1 MMSSQFQEEL
11 QQILPQHGFS
21 LEPVQFDQFV
31 TYWREL
37 KRWNSRMNLTSIR
50 TDREI
55 IIKHF
60 LDSLSVLQCF
70 DIKPGD
76 SVIDIGTGAGFPGL
90 PLKIYIPDIEL
101 ILVEPSLKKVSFLR
115 FLISQ
120 LSRSCRQSNTSSSW
134 APPRIVAQR
143 AEECTTKGQH
153 ITAYDWVLTRYVAS
167 IEDSAAYCLPLLK
180 SNGTWVAYKA
190 PDVHRELQQAT
201 PKLQSLGGR
210 DQSIVN
216 SHIPKLNRTYVAIR
230 QGVC

>member
-1 MMSSQFQEEL
+1 MMSSQFREEL
-11 QQILPQHGFS
+11 QQTLLQHGFP
-21 LEPVQFDQFV
+21 LESVQLDQFV

-50 TDREI
+50 GDGEI

-70 DIKPGD
+70 DIKSGD

-90 PLKIYIPDIEL
+90 PIKIYIPDIKL
-101 ILVEPSLKKVSFLR
+101 VLVEPSSKKVSFLR

-120 LSRSCRQSNTSSSW
+120 LSRSRQLNTSSSW
-134 APPRIVAQR
+134 ENPRIIAQR
-143 AEECTTKGQH
+143 AEECTTNSQH

-167 IEDSAAYCLPLLK
+167 LEDSVAYCLPLLK
-180 SNGTWVAYKA
+180 PNGTWVAYKS
-190 PDVHRELQQAT
+190 PDVQHEIQQAT

-210 DQSIVN
+210 GQSIVS
-216 SHIPKLNRTYVAIR
+216 SHIPMLNRTYVAIR

>member
-1 MMSSQFQEEL
+1 MSSQFREEL
-11 QQILPQHGFS
+11 QQILLRHGFA
-21 LEPVQFDQFV
+21 LEPVQLDQFV

-50 TDREI
+50 GDQEI
-55 IIKHF
+55 IVKHF

-90 PLKIYIPDIEL
+90 PIKIYIPEITL
-101 ILVEPSLKKVSFLR
+101 VLVEPSLKKVSFLR

-120 LSRSCRQSNTSSSW
+120 LSRNCQSHTSSSW
-134 APPRIVAQR
+134 ENPRIVAQR
-143 AEECTTKGQH
+143 AEECTRNSQH

-167 IEDSAAYCLPLLK
+167 IEDSVAYCLPLLK
-180 SNGTWVAYKA
+180 PDGTWVAYKSS
-190 PDVHRELQQAT
+190 DVQHEIQQAT

-230 QGVC
+230 QGVV

>member
-1 MMSSQFQEEL
+1 MMSSQFREEL
-11 QQILPQHGFS
+11 EQTLLQHDFP
-21 LEPVQFDQFV
+21 LEPVQLDQFV

-70 DIKPGD
+70 DINPGD

-90 PLKIYIPDIEL
+90 PIKIYIPDIKL
-101 ILVEPSLKKVSFLR
+101 VLVEPSSKKASFLR
-115 FLISQ
+115 FLTSQ
-120 LSRSCRQSNTSSSW
+120 LSRNCQSNASSSW
-134 APPRIVAQR
+134 TNPRIVTQR
-143 AEECTTKGQH
+143 AEECTTNSQH

-167 IEDSAAYCLPLLK
+167 LEDSAAYCLPLLK
-180 SNGTWVAYKA
+180 PNGTWVAYKSA
-190 PDVHRELQQAT
+190 DVKHEIQQAT
-201 PKLQSLGGR
+201 PQLQSLGSR

-216 SHIPKLNRTYVAIR
+216 SHIPKLNRTYAAIQ

>member
-1 MMSSQFQEEL
+1 MMSSQFREEL
-11 QQILPQHGFS
+11 QQTLLRHGFP
-21 LEPVQFDQFV
+21 LEPVQLDQFV
-31 TYWREL
+31 IYWREL
-37 KRWNSRMNLTSIR
+37 KRWNARMNLTSIR

-70 DIKPGD
+70 DINPGD

-90 PLKIYIPDIEL
+90 PIKIYIPDIKL
-101 ILVEPSLKKVSFLR
+101 VLVEPSSKKVSFLR

-120 LSRSCRQSNTSSSW
+120 LSRSCQSNTSGSW
-134 APPRIVAQR
+134 ENPRIVAQR
-143 AEECTTKGQH
+143 AEEYTTNSQH

-167 IEDSAAYCLPLLK
+167 IENSAVYCLPLLK
-180 SNGTWVAYKA
+180 PNGTWVAYKS
-190 PDVHRELQQAT
+190 PDVQHEIQQAT

-216 SHIPKLNRTYVAIR
+216 SHIPTLNRTYVAIR

>member
-1 MMSSQFQEEL
+1 MISSQFRAEL
-11 QQILPQHGFS
+11 QQTLLQHGFP
-21 LEPVQFDQFV
+21 LEPMQLDQFV

-37 KRWNSRMNLTSIR
+37 KRWNVRMNLTSIR
-50 TDREI
+50 GDQEI
-55 IIKHF
+55 IVKHF

-90 PLKIYIPDIEL
+90 PVKIYIPDIKL
-101 ILVEPSLKKVSFLR
+101 VLVESSLKKVSFLR

-120 LSRSCRQSNTSSSW
+120 LSRSHQSNTSRSW
-134 APPRIVAQR
+134 EPPRIVAQR
-143 AEECTTKGQH
+143 AEECTTNNQH
-153 ITAYDWVLTRYVAS
+153 ITAYNWVLTRYVAS

-180 SNGTWVAYKA
+180 SNGTWVAYKS
-190 PDVHRELQQAT
+190 PDVQHEIQQAI

-216 SHIPKLNRTYVAIR
+216 SHIPKLNRTYVAIQ

>member
-1 MMSSQFQEEL
+1 MMSSQFREEL
-11 QQILPQHGFS
+11 QQTLLQHGFP
-21 LEPVQFDQFV
+21 LEPVQLDQFV

-50 TDREI
+50 GDQEI
-55 IIKHF
+55 IVKHF

-90 PLKIYIPDIEL
+90 PIKIYIPDIKL
-101 ILVEPSLKKVSFLR
+101 VLVEPSLKKVSFLR

-120 LSRSCRQSNTSSSW
+120 LSRSCQANPSSSW
-134 APPRIVAQR
+134 ENPRIVTQR
-143 AEECTTKGQH
+143 AEECITNRQH

-167 IEDSAAYCLPLLK
+167 IDDSAAYCLSLLK
-180 SNGTWVAYKA
+180 PNGTWVAYKS
-190 PDVHRELQQAT
+190 PDVQHEIQQAT
-201 PKLQSLGGR
+201 PKLQSLGSR

>member
-1 MMSSQFQEEL
+1 MMPSQFREEL
-11 QQILPQHGFS
+11 QRTLLQHGFP
-21 LEPVQFDQFV
+21 LEPVQLDQFV
-31 TYWREL
+31 SYWREL

-90 PLKIYIPDIEL
+90 PIKIYIPDIEL
-101 ILVEPSLKKVSFLR
+101 VLVEPSSKKISFLR

-120 LSRSCRQSNTSSSW
+120 LGRSRQSNTSSSW
-134 APPRIVAQR
+134 ENPRIVAQR
-143 AEECTTKGQH
+143 AEACATNGQY

-180 SNGTWVAYKA
+180 PNGTWVAYKS
-190 PDVHRELQQAT
+190 PDVQHEIQQAT

>member
-1 MMSSQFQEEL
+1 MSSQFREEL
-11 QQILPQHGFS
+11 QQTLLQHGFP
-21 LEPVQFDQFV
+21 LEPVQLDQFV

-37 KRWNSRMNLTSIR
+37 KRWNARMNLTSIR

-90 PLKIYIPDIEL
+90 PIKIYIPDIQL
-101 ILVEPSLKKVSFLR
+101 VLVEPSSKKVSFLR

-120 LSRSCRQSNTSSSW
+120 LSRNRQSNASSSW
-134 APPRIVAQR
+134 ENPRIVAQR
-143 AEECTTKGQH
+143 AEECTTNRQH

-167 IEDSAAYCLPLLK
+167 IEDSVAYCLPLLK
-180 SNGTWVAYKA
+180 PNGTWVAYKS
-190 PDVHRELQQAT
+190 PDVQHEIQQAT

-216 SHIPKLNRTYVAIR
+216 SHIPKLNRAYVAIR

>member
-1 MMSSQFQEEL
+1 MSNQFREAI
-11 QQILPQHGFS
+11 QQTLLQHGFP
-21 LEPVQFDQFV
+21 LEPVQLDQFV
-31 TYWREL
+31 TYWHEL
-37 KRWNSRMNLTSIR
+37 KHWNSRMNLTSIR

-90 PLKIYIPDIEL
+90 PIKIYIPDIKL
-101 ILVEPSLKKVSFLR
+101 VLVEPSSKKVSFLR

-120 LSRSCRQSNTSSSW
+120 LSRNRQSNTSSSW
-134 APPRIVAQR
+134 ENPRIVAQR
-143 AEECTTKGQH
+143 AEECATNSQH

-167 IEDSAAYCLPLLK
+167 LEDSAAYCLPLLK
-180 SNGTWVAYKA
+180 PNGTWVAYKS
-190 PDVHRELQQAT
+190 PDVQHEIQQAA
-201 PKLQSLGGR
+201 PKLQSLGSR

-216 SHIPKLNRTYVAIR
+216 SHIPKLNRTYVAIQ
-230 QGVC
+230 QGVS

>member
-1 MMSSQFQEEL
+1 MISSQFRSALEQVFL
-11 QQILPQHGFS
+11 QHDFP
-21 LEPVQFDQFV
+21 LEPAQVDQFV

-37 KRWNSRMNLTSIR
+37 KLWNSRMNLTSIR

-55 IIKHF
+55 IVKHF

-90 PLKIYIPDIEL
+90 PIKIYIPDIKL
-101 ILVEPSLKKVSFLR
+101 ILVEPSSKKVSFLR

-120 LSRSCRQSNTSSSW
+120 LSRNCQSNTSSSW
-134 APPRIVAQR
+134 EPPRIVAQR
-143 AEECTTKGQH
+143 AEECTTNSQH

-167 IEDSAAYCLPLLK
+167 LEDSIVYCLPLLK
-180 SNGTWVAYKA
+180 PNGTWVAYKS

>member
-1 MMSSQFQEEL
+1 MSSQFREEL
-11 QQILPQHGFS
+11 QQTLLQHGFP
-21 LEPVQFDQFV
+21 LEPAQVDQFV
-31 TYWREL
+31 TYWTEL

-50 TDREI
+50 GDQEI
-55 IIKHF
+55 IVKHF

-90 PLKIYIPDIEL
+90 PIKIYIPAIKL
-101 ILVEPSLKKVSFLR
+101 VLVEPSLKKVSFLR

-120 LSRSCRQSNTSSSW
+120 LSRNRQSNTSSPW
-134 APPRIVAQR
+134 ENPCIVVQR
-143 AEECTTKGQH
+143 AEECTTNNQH

-167 IEDSAAYCLPLLK
+167 LEDSVAYCLPLLK
-180 SNGTWVAYKA
+180 PNGTWVAYKSS
-190 PDVHRELQQAT
+190 DVQHEIQQAT